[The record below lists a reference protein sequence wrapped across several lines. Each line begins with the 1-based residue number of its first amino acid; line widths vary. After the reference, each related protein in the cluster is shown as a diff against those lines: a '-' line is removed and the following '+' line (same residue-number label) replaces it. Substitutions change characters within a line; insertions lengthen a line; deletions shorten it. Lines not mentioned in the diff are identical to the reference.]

1 VVVNSYKTATETK
14 GRQNMQDKIRL
25 GISSCLLGHNVR
37 FDGGHKMNR
46 YLHDT
51 LAPYVEYVP
60 VCPEVEIGLTIPRP
74 ALRQVDAGDGK
85 VRLVFSKTGED
96 ITERMQQWAQ
106 KRIIELESEN
116 LDGFVFKANS
126 PSSGMERVKV
136 YPSGKGMP
144 RKDGVGVFA
153 AAFMEHFPLLPVEEE
168 GRLNDAALRENF
180 ITRIF
185 TLQRF
190 RHMLEQNPG
199 YGDVVDFHTR
209 HKLLMMAHSV
219 ETYREMGRLV
229 AQGKELDFNQFLQE
243 YRALLLKGLRL
254 KATPSKHTNV
264 LQHILGYFKR
274 DLSKDEKQEAVE
286 LIDNYRQELV
296 PLIVPVTLLNHFVR
310 KYGQDYLSQQVYLRP
325 HPKELKLLNHV

>member
-1 VVVNSYKTATETK
+1 
-14 GRQNMQDKIRL
+14 MD
-25 GISSCLLGHNVR
+25 H
-37 FDGGHKMNR
+37 

-60 VCPEVEIGLTIPRP
+60 VCPEVEVGLPIPRP
-74 ALRQVDAGDGK
+74 ALRQVDAGNGK
-85 VRLVFSKTGED
+85 VRLVFSKSSED
-96 ITERMQQWAQ
+96 ITERMQEWAQ
-106 KRIIELESEN
+106 KRVKELEVEN
-116 LDGFVFKANS
+116 LDGFVFKAKS
-126 PSSGMERVKV
+126 PSCGMERVKV

-144 RKDGVGVFA
+144 RKNGVGLFT
-153 AAFMEHFPLLPVEEE
+153 AAFMEHFPLLPVEED

-190 RHMLEQNPG
+190 RHMLEQNPT

-219 ETYREMGRLV
+219 EIYREMGRLV
-229 AQGKELDFNQFLQE
+229 AQGKELDFNELLST
-243 YRALLLKGLRL
+243 YRTLLLKGLRL
-254 KATPSKHTNV
+254 KATASKHTNV
-264 LQHILGYFKR
+264 LHHILGYFKR

-310 KYGQDYLSQQVYLRP
+310 KYGQDYLGQQVYLRP

>member
-1 VVVNSYKTATETK
+1 
-14 GRQNMQDKIRL
+14 MQDKIRL

-37 FDGGHKMNR
+37 FDGGHKMDH

-60 VCPEVEIGLTIPRP
+60 VCPEVEVGLPIPRP
-74 ALRQVDAGDGK
+74 ALRQVDAGNGK
-85 VRLVFSKTGED
+85 VRLVFSKSSED
-96 ITERMQQWAQ
+96 ITERMQEWAQ
-106 KRIIELESEN
+106 KRVKELEVEN
-116 LDGFVFKANS
+116 LDGFVFKAKS
-126 PSSGMERVKV
+126 PSCGMERVKV

-144 RKDGVGVFA
+144 RKNGVGLFT
-153 AAFMEHFPLLPVEEE
+153 AAFMEHFPLLPVEED

-180 ITRIF
+180 ITHIF

-190 RHMLEQNPG
+190 RHMLEQNPT

-219 ETYREMGRLV
+219 EIYREMGRLV
-229 AQGKELDFNQFLQE
+229 AQGKELDFNELLST
-243 YRALLLKGLRL
+243 YRTLLLKGLRL
-254 KATPSKHTNV
+254 KATASKHTNV
-264 LQHILGYFKR
+264 LHHILGYFKR

-310 KYGQDYLSQQVYLRP
+310 KYGQDYLGQQVYLRP

>member
-1 VVVNSYKTATETK
+1 MEEH
-14 GRQNMQDKIRL
+14 KIRL

-46 YLHDT
+46 YLHDI

-60 VCPEVEIGLTIPRP
+60 VCPEVEIGLPIPRP
-74 ALRQVDAGDGK
+74 TLRQVDAGNGE
-85 VRLVFSKTGED
+85 VRLVFSKSGED
-96 ITERMQQWAQ
+96 ITERMQEWAQ
-106 KRIIELESEN
+106 RRVQELESEN

-136 YPSGKGMP
+136 YKDKGMP
-144 RKDGVGVFA
+144 RKDGVGLFA
-153 AAFMEHFPLLPVEEE
+153 ANFMQHFPLLPVEEE
-168 GRLNDAALRENF
+168 GRLNDPALRENF

-190 RHMLEQNPG
+190 RHMLENNPG
-199 YGDVVDFHTR
+199 YGDIVAFHSR
-209 HKLLMMAHSV
+209 HKLLLMAHSV
-219 ETYREMGRLV
+219 EIYREMGRLV
-229 AQGKELDFNQFLQE
+229 ARGKELGFDAFLQE
-243 YRALLLKGLRL
+243 YRTLLLKGLRL

-286 LIDNYRQELV
+286 LIDNYRLGLV
-296 PLIVPVTLLNHFVR
+296 PLIVPVTLLNHIVR
-310 KYGQDYLSQQVYLRP
+310 KFEQEYLGAQVYLKP

>member
-1 VVVNSYKTATETK
+1 MS
-14 GRQNMQDKIRL
+14 DKIRL

-60 VCPEVEIGLTIPRP
+60 VCPEVEIGLPTPRP
-74 ALRQVDAGDGK
+74 ALRQIDAGNGE
-85 VRLVFSKTGED
+85 VRLVFSKSGED
-96 ITERMQQWAQ
+96 ITERMQKWAQ
-106 KRIIELESEN
+106 QRVKELEAEH

-136 YPSGKGMP
+136 YAPKGMP
-144 RKDGVGVFA
+144 RKNGVGLFA
-153 AAFMEHFPLLPVEEE
+153 AAFMKNFPLLPVEEE
-168 GRLNDAALRENF
+168 GRLNDPGLRENF

-190 RHMLEQNPG
+190 RRMLEHSPS
-199 YGDVVDFHTR
+199 YGAVVDFHTR
-209 HKLLMMAHSV
+209 HKLLIMAHSV
-219 ETYREMGRLV
+219 EIYREMGRLV
-229 AQGKELDFNQFLQE
+229 AQGKELDFEQFLRS
-243 YRALLLKGLRL
+243 YRVLLLKGLRL
-254 KATPSKHTNV
+254 KATTRKHTNV

-274 DLSKDEKQEAVE
+274 DLSKNEKQEAVE
-286 LIDNYRQELV
+286 LIDNYRQGLV

-310 KYGQDYLSQQVYLRP
+310 KFEQEYLHNQVYLHP

>member
-1 VVVNSYKTATETK
+1 
-14 GRQNMQDKIRL
+14 MDDKIRL

-60 VCPEVEIGLTIPRP
+60 VCPEVEIGLPIPRP
-74 ALRQVDAGDGK
+74 ALRQVDAGNGK
-85 VRLVFSKTGED
+85 VRLVFSKSGDD
-96 ITERMQQWAQ
+96 ITERMEEWAQ
-106 KRIIELESEN
+106 QRVKELESEK
-116 LDGFVFKANS
+116 LDGFVFKSNS

-136 YPSGKGMP
+136 YKDKGMP
-144 RKDGVGVFA
+144 RKDGVGLFA
-153 AAFMEHFPLLPVEEE
+153 AAFMQHFPLLPVEEE
-168 GRLNDAALRENF
+168 GRLNDSALRENF

-190 RHMLEQNPG
+190 RHMLENNPD
-199 YGDVVDFHTR
+199 YGDIVEFHTR
-209 HKLLMMAHSV
+209 HKLLLMAHSV
-219 ETYREMGRLV
+219 EIYREMGRLV
-229 AQGKELDFNQFLQE
+229 ARGRELDFDEFLHE
-243 YRALLLKGLRL
+243 YRTLLLKGLSL

-264 LQHILGYFKR
+264 LHHILGYFKR

-310 KYGQDYLSQQVYLRP
+310 KFEQNYLREQVYLKP

>member
-1 VVVNSYKTATETK
+1 MN
-14 GRQNMQDKIRL
+14 DKIRL
-25 GISSCLLGHNVR
+25 GISSCLLGQNVR

-60 VCPEVEIGLTIPRP
+60 VCPEVEIGLPIPRP
-74 ALRQVDAGDGK
+74 ALRQVDAGNDK

-96 ITERMQQWAQ
+96 ITARMQEWAQ
-106 KRIIELESEN
+106 KRVKELETEN

-136 YPSGKGMP
+136 YPTGKGMP
-144 RKDGVGVFA
+144 RKNGVGIFA
-153 AAFMEHFPLLPVEEE
+153 AAFMQHFPLLPVEEE

-190 RHMLEQNPG
+190 RQMLENNPA
-199 YGDVVDFHTR
+199 YGDIVEFHTQ

-219 ETYREMGRLV
+219 EIYREMGRLV
-229 AQGKELDFNQFLQE
+229 AQGKKLDFDDFLQE
-243 YRALLLKGLRL
+243 YRTLLLKGLSL
-254 KATPSKHTNV
+254 KASTSKHTNV
-264 LQHILGYFKR
+264 LHHILGYFKR
-274 DLSKDEKQEAVE
+274 DLNKDEKQEAVE
-286 LIDNYRQELV
+286 LIDNYKQELV

-310 KYGQDYLSQQVYLRP
+310 KFEQEYLSKQVYLKP
-325 HPKELKLLNHV
+325 HPRELKLLNHV

>member
-1 VVVNSYKTATETK
+1 
-14 GRQNMQDKIRL
+14 MQDKIRL

-37 FDGGHKMNR
+37 FDGGHKMDH

-60 VCPEVEIGLTIPRP
+60 VCPEVEVGLPIPRP
-74 ALRQVDAGDGK
+74 ALRQVDAGNGK
-85 VRLVFSKTGED
+85 VRLVFSKSSED
-96 ITERMQQWAQ
+96 ITERMQEWAQ
-106 KRIIELESEN
+106 KRVKELEVEN
-116 LDGFVFKANS
+116 LDGFVFKAKS
-126 PSSGMERVKV
+126 PSCGMERVKV

-144 RKDGVGVFA
+144 RKNGVGLFT
-153 AAFMEHFPLLPVEEE
+153 AAFMEHFPLLPVEED

-190 RHMLEQNPG
+190 RHMLEQNPT

-209 HKLLMMAHSV
+209 HKLLMMEHSV
-219 ETYREMGRLV
+219 EIYREMGRLV
-229 AQGKELDFNQFLQE
+229 AQGKELDFNELLST
-243 YRALLLKGLRL
+243 YRTLLLKGLRL
-254 KATPSKHTNV
+254 KATASKHTNV
-264 LQHILGYFKR
+264 LHHILGYFKR

-310 KYGQDYLSQQVYLRP
+310 KYGQDYLGQQVYLRP